1 MPASE
6 LLEIA
11 EVCGY
16 EDFEAQCLELLEKG
30 QLALPQLVAPFE
42 HFERNGTAGRLAT
55 FTLMVLDS
63 LPSAVDPPAALA
75 LVRIALIG
83 SPANEDLR
91 QIMVDLYRKLYGQ
104 TPGFDVILAA
114 SGLAAGRPVRNA
126 LKVLDLC
133 LGLTPGDT
141 LLSLMDDRVAEV
153 DGIDPQ
159 KGLFTLRRESR
170 LTTIPAAEMA
180 REYERIAPDDFRA
193 LRLHPEKLAKR
204 IEDDPVTVVIGLIH
218 TRGKQID
225 ADVLKHE
232 LVPRYIAPKEWSRW
246 WTRARGL
253 LKRSPHVLIEG
264 RSPMILK
271 YHAAGKT
278 LEQETWDALHAQSE
292 PTDWMATFEGY
303 LREKATRKEPPDE
316 ALLRRFHDHLVSTA
330 AAVRSR
336 RPAEALTCGLIILRL
351 LRKKGLPATDESR
364 TLAET
369 LLRDAP
375 DPSLWLRD
383 IEHEDLRERGLDVLR
398 TARPDDWVQYAVT
411 WLRTAPAGLLDKL
424 ATVLADAG
432 QAEAV
437 QSFIDYGLSD
447 PVRHPEL
454 LYWLW
459 KGVTRKEAL
468 RSPPDDELF
477 HTILETLNALGH
489 TIVAE
494 PEVIKAFRQRM
505 RAALAS
511 RDYARVRQCLQQT
524 SEAAAIP
531 LRRQLERIEG
541 LGENVPAK
549 LLELLH
555 DVHPHLFVVQR
566 EEIAPWQDRET
577 IWCTSAGLAHRTAE
591 RDEIV
596 NVKMPENARRIG
608 EAARHGDLS
617 ENSEYKFAL
626 EERDLL
632 RARVARINEELSRSR
647 TLSVHDV
654 PADYVGIGSRVTL
667 RCTRDRAERIMT
679 FLGPFE
685 TDVEQGIY
693 SYLAPFSQRVMGLR
707 AGDRVTVPVDEVET
721 EYEIAAIA
729 NALETL

>member
-1 MPASE
+1 MPVSE

-30 QLALPQLVAPFE
+30 QLTLPQLVGPFE
-42 HFERNGTAGRLAT
+42 HFERNGAADRLAT

-63 LPSAVDPPAALA
+63 LAPASDPPTALA

-83 SPANEDLR
+83 SPANGDLR
-91 QIMVDLYRKLYGQ
+91 RIMVDLYRKPYGQ

-133 LGLTPGDT
+133 LGLKTGDP

-153 DGIDPQ
+153 TDIDAQ
-159 KGLFTLRRESR
+159 KGLFTLRREGR
-170 LTTIPAAEMA
+170 LTTIPAAEVA
-180 REYERIAPDDFRA
+180 REYERIAADDFRA
-193 LRLHPEKLAKR
+193 LRLHPDKLAKL
-204 IEDDPVTVVIGLIH
+204 IEDDPVAVVIGLIH
-218 TRGKQID
+218 ARGKQID
-225 ADVLKHE
+225 ADLLKHE
-232 LVPRYIAPKEWSRW
+232 LVPKHIAPKEWSRW
-246 WTRARGL
+246 WTRARSL

-271 YHAAGKT
+271 YHAAGKS
-278 LEQETWDALHAQSE
+278 LEEETWDAVQGQSE

-303 LREKATRKEPPDE
+303 LREKAARKESPDE
-316 ALLRRFHDHLVSTA
+316 SMLKRFHAHLVDTA
-330 AAVRSR
+330 DAVRIR
-336 RPAEALTCGLIILRL
+336 RPAEALTCGLVILRL
-351 LRKKGLPATDESR
+351 AKKGLPLTDESR
-364 TLAET
+364 LLAET
-369 LLRDAP
+369 MLRDAP

-383 IEHEDLRERGLDVLR
+383 IEHEDLRERGLELLR
-398 TARPDDWVQYAVT
+398 TARPGDWVEYAVA

-424 ATVLADAG
+424 ATALVDAG
-432 QAEAV
+432 EAEAV

-447 PVRHPEL
+447 PVRHSEL
-454 LYWLW
+454 IYWLW

-468 RSPPDDELF
+468 RVPTDDELF
-477 HTILETLNALGH
+477 RMILETLNALGH

-494 PEVIKAFRQRM
+494 PEVIKTYRLRM
-505 RAALAS
+505 RGALAS
-511 RDYARVRQCLQQT
+511 RDYARVRQCLAQT

-541 LGENVPAK
+541 LGENAPAK
-549 LLELLH
+549 LLDLLRE
-555 DVHPHLFVVQR
+555 VHPHLWVVPR

-577 IWCTSAGLAHRTAE
+577 LWCTSAGLARRTAE
-591 RDEIV
+591 RDEIL
-596 NVKMPENARRIG
+596 NVQMPENAVRIG

-632 RARVARINEELSRSR
+632 RARIARINDELSRSR

-667 RCTRDRAERIMT
+667 RSTRDRAERVMT

-707 AGDRVTVPVDEVET
+707 VGARVTVPVDEVET
-721 EYEIAAIA
+721 EYEVAAIA
-729 NALETL
+729 NALETS